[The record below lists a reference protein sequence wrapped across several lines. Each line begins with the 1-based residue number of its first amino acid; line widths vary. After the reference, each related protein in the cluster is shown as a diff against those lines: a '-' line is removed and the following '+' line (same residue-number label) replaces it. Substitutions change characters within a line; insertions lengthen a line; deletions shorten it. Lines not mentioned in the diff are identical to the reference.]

1 MNNKE
6 TSEEQYSSY
15 NKIELKSTE
24 VQELMGRV
32 PSSITNGTGD
42 NSSDLSSILF
52 YWTILGLY
60 KVHHCFLR
68 NKISNVNSLT

>member
-24 VQELMGRV
+24 VQELI
-32 PSSITNGTGD
+32 SIEWDRG
-42 NSSDLSSILF
+42 
-52 YWTILGLY
+52 
-60 KVHHCFLR
+60 
-68 NKISNVNSLT
+68 

>member
-32 PSSITNGTGD
+32 PSSINRMGQGI
-42 NSSDLSSILF
+42 IL
-52 YWTILGLY
+52 
-60 KVHHCFLR
+60 
-68 NKISNVNSLT
+68 LTLVQFCSMDYSWIIQSTPLFPPK